1 MKELKIF
8 DNPRNV
14 VWLLRVFYISLL
26 VLFLSD
32 IFIHYHHGFPW
43 EKYLGFHAVY
53 GFISCVLLIFI
64 AKVLRLIVMRPENYY
79 DS

>member
-8 DNPRNV
+8 DNPKNV
-14 VWLLRVFYISLL
+14 RRLLRFFYVSLL

-32 IFIHYHHGFPW
+32 IFVHYHHGFPW